1 MAFDLTQGLQLLPVE
16 MLEKCLYL
24 LLLGC
29 LPDPADFT
37 FLALARSNWFYFVPS
52 TPNIFNTKNL
62 CSNVLV
68 ATVRC
73 MKTAMEAKHG
83 KGSVFVNCLTSVAF
97 SSLNTILST
106 PQDCIEPFFL
116 FHPIT
121 KVTNIL

>member
-29 LPDPADFT
+29 LSDPADFT

-68 ATVRC
+68 ATIRC
-73 MKTAMEAKHG
+73 MKTAMDAGIDKHG
-83 KGSVFVNCLTSVAF
+83 EGSVFVDCLTSVAF
-97 SSLNTILST
+97 
-106 PQDCIEPFFL
+106 
-116 FHPIT
+116 
-121 KVTNIL
+121 